1 MTFFIFQW
9 KRSSVSVQTEKY
21 GIDCSTQTDNTT
33 ICGDIESYDNSCN
46 EYNESECSGSE
57 WCPTDDEID
66 SVKENIETNNEAKE
80 RKFIVF
86 ESELDTLFFH
96 CDKCT
101 TTIKPS
107 NIEKK
112 VMGTMLQVTTNCE
125 CGHIRIW
132 RSQPMSNT
140 MPLGNLILAGAL
152 LFSGSN
158 PCKVVNLMRHA
169 GVQFFSIRTFNYMQ
183 TAYVVPAINSVWEI
197 KQLDLLTSIREAGQD
212 LILGGDAR
220 CCSPGHT
227 AKYGSYSFMDLS
239 TSKIVDIQ
247 LVQVIHIIYKMYS
260 T

>member
-1 MTFFIFQW
+1 MIFFIFQW
-9 KRSSVSVQTEKY
+9 NRSNVSVQTEKR
-21 GIDCSTQTDNTT
+21 GIDCSTQTDNAA
-33 ICGDIESYDNSCN
+33 IRAHIESCDNSCD
-46 EYNESECSGSE
+46 EYNESDCSDSE
-57 WCPTDDEID
+57 WYPTDDETD
-66 SVKENIETNNEAKE
+66 SVKENIHINNEAKE

-112 VMGTMLQVTTNCE
+112 VIGTMVQVTTNCE
-125 CGHIRIW
+125 CGDIRVW
-132 RSQPMSNT
+132 RSQPMSYT
-140 MPLGNLILAGAL
+140 MPLGNLILAGAI

-183 TAYVVPAINSVWEI
+183 TAYVVPAINSVWEV

-227 AKYGSYSFMDLS
+227 AKYGSYSVMNLS

-247 LVQVIHIIYKMYS
+247 LVQVNHIIYKI
-260 T
+260 